1 MTLAMSFTS
10 APESAPRPLV
20 PAADAFGP
28 PDGAERAWVRPVLIR
43 MGVALTRRRSYGS
56 THPMVVQA
64 EQALDAALQQ
74 GLAAGATLSLGV
86 AHRQLLVDGEP
97 LEDGGLIAEDL
108 AERLHRRGVGAL
120 TIQRG
125 VTLEGVQALLG
136 WLAQRDDADLPLP
149 RIPAVT
155 VGRVAY
161 DRLALRDEASVQ
173 AEIDD
178 VWRALASA
186 ALEDADEVR
195 AAHGAAGRS
204 SDGGTGGDGD
214 GTVAT
219 SEPPESVADAIRARA
234 GQRGYVERLGVVLGS
249 LATRVAKAPPG
260 VRDVIG
266 GWLQQVI
273 ARLDASTIVTIV
285 TSAGDQRS
293 QRALVASV
301 VDVLPLSAV
310 VEWLDV
316 ASRANRQELSHHLLR
331 LLSKLAT
338 HAGRPAGR
346 GWSPEAFRTAA
357 RDLVVD
363 WELGDPNPGEHAALL
378 DHIARL
384 NFPAVPLAPARE
396 ESGEWRAMTE
406 AELTGNVG
414 EAMRL
419 VQMAC
424 ELGVAGADAL
434 ACVDTLMAAGRSR
447 ELLACLTHAAAS
459 EGARQ
464 LRARVLSPSGLNA
477 ALKCEPF
484 DAEAAR
490 QLLAATDSALAPALL
505 EALEAATSR
514 TARRLIYD
522 RLRSEG
528 AVLLP
533 LLHQHLAANPPWYFA
548 RNLLALWRDI
558 ASLADGAANAS
569 PAPESGAASA
579 PDAAHT
585 EALRTIAGYLG
596 HAQEQVRLEA
606 LRVLTLEPLV
616 SDAAISRALR
626 DDSAR
631 VVSTAID
638 AILTRL
644 GAAPATTLSREVARD
659 VAFRL
664 MALVDDPHTEE
675 STRARA
681 VRALATTPVPTVRG
695 WLLQLVSH
703 RSRLLGRIKLAPSRP
718 TTEAALDLLA
728 EQYAQET
735 DVPRVLS
742 LAGRAPAS
750 ARSRRVGVSR

>member
-1 MTLAMSFTS
+1 MPLTMSSPS
-10 APESAPRPLV
+10 APESAPRPFV

-28 PDGAERAWVRPVLIR
+28 PDGAERAWVRPVLVR

-64 EQALDAALQQ
+64 ELALDAALQQ
-74 GLAAGATLSLGV
+74 GLAAGATLALGV

-125 VTLEGVQALLG
+125 VTLEGVQTLLG

-161 DRLALRDEASVQ
+161 DRLALTDEAAIQ
-173 AEIDD
+173 AEIED

-186 ALEDADEVR
+186 ALEEADEWR
-195 AAHGAAGRS
+195 TAQGAAGHGAEGGH
-204 SDGGTGGDGD
+204 GGTGGDGD

-234 GQRGYVERLGVVLGS
+234 GQRAYVERLGGVLGS

-293 QRALVASV
+293 QRALVGSV

-346 GWSPEAFRTAA
+346 GWSPDAFRTAA

-384 NFPAVPLAPARE
+384 NFPTVPLAPTRGD
-396 ESGEWRAMTE
+396 SGEWRAMTE

-477 ALKCEPF
+477 MLKCEPF

-490 QLLAATDSALAPALL
+490 QLLAVTDSALAPALL

-528 AVLLP
+528 PALLP
-533 LLHQHLAANPPWYFA
+533 LLHQQLAANPPWYFA

-558 ASLADGAANAS
+558 ATLTDGAANAS
-569 PAPESGAASA
+569 PAPESASGAGHA
-579 PDAAHT
+579 D
-585 EALRTIAGYLG
+585 ALRTIAGYQG
-596 HAQEQVRLEA
+596 HVQEQVRLEA
-606 LRVLTLEPLV
+606 LRVLALEPLTC
-616 SDAAISRALR
+616 DAAISRALR
-626 DDSAR
+626 DESAR

-638 AILTRL
+638 AIITRL
-644 GAAPATTLSREVARD
+644 GAAPQTTLSREVARD
-659 VAFRL
+659 VASRL
-664 MALVDDPHTEE
+664 MALVDDPQSEE

-703 RSRLLGRIKLAPSRP
+703 RSRLLGRIRLAPSRP

-728 EQYAQET
+728 EQYAHED
-735 DVPRVLS
+735 DVQRVLS
-742 LAGRAPAS
+742 LAGRASAS
-750 ARSRRVGVSR
+750 ARSRRAGVSR

>member
-1 MTLAMSFTS
+1 MSFTS

-20 PAADAFGP
+20 PTADAFGP

-136 WLAQRDDADLPLP
+136 WLAQRDDADLALP

-204 SDGGTGGDGD
+204 SDGGTGGTGGDGD

-285 TSAGDQRS
+285 TSVGDQRS

-331 LLSKLAT
+331 LLSKLAA

-346 GWSPEAFRTAA
+346 GWSPDAFRTAA

-363 WELGDPNPGEHAALL
+363 WELGDPNPGQHAALL

-384 NFPAVPLAPARE
+384 NFPAVPLAAARE
-396 ESGEWRAMTE
+396 DSGEWRAMTE

-434 ACVDTLMAAGRSR
+434 ACVDMLMAAGRSR

-528 AVLLP
+528 PALLP
-533 LLHQHLAANPPWYFA
+533 LLHQQLATNPPWYFA

-558 ASLADGAANAS
+558 ATLADGAANLS
-569 PAPESGAASA
+569 PALESASTSA

-585 EALRTIAGYLG
+585 EALRTIAGYQG

-606 LRVLTLEPLV
+606 LRVLTLEPLAC
-616 SDAAISRALR
+616 DAAISRALR
-626 DDSAR
+626 DDNAR

-644 GAAPATTLSREVARD
+644 GAAPETTLSREVARD
-659 VAFRL
+659 VALRL

-681 VRALATTPVPTVRG
+681 VRALATSPVPTVRG

-728 EQYAQET
+728 EQYAQDA
-735 DVPRVLS
+735 DVQRVLS
-742 LAGRAPAS
+742 LTGRASAS
-750 ARSRRVGVSR
+750 ARARRVGVSR

>member
-1 MTLAMSFTS
+1 MPLTMSSPS
-10 APESAPRPLV
+10 APESAPRPFV

-28 PDGAERAWVRPVLIR
+28 PDGAERAWVRPVLVR

-64 EQALDAALQQ
+64 ELALDAALQQ
-74 GLAAGATLSLGV
+74 GLAAGATLALGV

-125 VTLEGVQALLG
+125 VTLEGVQTLLG

-161 DRLALRDEASVQ
+161 DRLALTDEAAIQ
-173 AEIDD
+173 AEIED

-186 ALEDADEVR
+186 ALEEADELR
-195 AAHGAAGRS
+195 TAQGAAGHGAEGGH
-204 SDGGTGGDGD
+204 GGTGGDGD

-234 GQRGYVERLGVVLGS
+234 GQRGYVERLGGVLGS

-285 TSAGDQRS
+285 TSAGDQRA
-293 QRALVASV
+293 QRALVGSV

-346 GWSPEAFRTAA
+346 GWSPDAFRTAA

-384 NFPAVPLAPARE
+384 NFPTVPLAPTHGD
-396 ESGEWRAMTE
+396 SGEWRAMTE

-528 AVLLP
+528 SVLLP
-533 LLHQHLAANPPWYFA
+533 LLHQQLAANPPWYFA

-558 ASLADGAANAS
+558 ATPTDGAANAS
-569 PAPESGAASA
+569 PAPESALGAGHA
-579 PDAAHT
+579 D
-585 EALRTIAGYLG
+585 ALRTIAGYQG
-596 HAQEQVRLEA
+596 HVQEQVRLEA
-606 LRVLTLEPLV
+606 LRVLALEPLAC
-616 SDAAISRALR
+616 DAAISRALR
-626 DDSAR
+626 DESAR

-638 AILTRL
+638 AIITRL
-644 GAAPATTLSREVARD
+644 GAAPQTTLSREVARD

-664 MALVDDPHTEE
+664 MALVDDPQSEE

-703 RSRLLGRIKLAPSRP
+703 RSRLLGRIRLAPSRP

-728 EQYAQET
+728 EQYAQED
-735 DVPRVLS
+735 DVQRVLS
-742 LAGRAPAS
+742 LAGRASAS
-750 ARSRRVGVSR
+750 ARRRRAGVSR